1 MSEITYE
8 SIHVV
13 GGGANAAYLNELTA
27 KATGKTV
34 YAGPTEATAIGN
46 LTAQIIAAGELENL
60 QAARKCIF
68 ESFEIKKYEKQ
79 QSGISEKIYAG
90 SGCCA
95 RQKGE
100 VKIL

>member
-46 LTAQIIAAGELENL
+46 LMAQIIAAVELENL

-68 ESFEIKKYEKQ
+68 ESFEIKNMRNNNQNIRKNICRKRMLCPAE
-79 QSGISEKIYAG
+79 
-90 SGCCA
+90 
-95 RQKGE
+95 R
-100 VKIL
+100 